1 VIGKINIV
9 GHIGAS
15 YVDEQGVAHM
25 GTDLLSVV
33 DQAAS
38 YPDAKEFEVSINSPG
53 GFVDVGN
60 QIFDYLN
67 TLKKKAKV
75 TTKQTGLVGSIAT
88 KIFLAGDERLADDR
102 YQFWIHNPF
111 QEGVSGDADELQK
124 AATEVAQTETELRG
138 FYASFTSLTDEVLDS
153 LMKIETGMTA
163 DQCVK
168 FGFATGKVSTP
179 VFNVIKNMN
188 EKTILEKI
196 EALFSKASKKGVQPT
211 KAEIPGAA
219 PKSMVV
225 NLADIEALF
234 SKASK
239 KGVQP
244 TKAEIPGA
252 APKSM
257 VVNLADGAGKFW
269 VEGEAVVDG
278 ASAFLLDEA
287 GQPTMEP
294 LADGTYALEDGSNV
308 TVTGGKIAVQ
318 KAEGDPLKEEEEEVL
333 TADKVKQMIAEAL
346 SAQATTHSAE
356 IASVKEEAKNEI
368 MALKKSVK
376 LGVQPQ
382 KAVMT
387 SAKIEYKSIAQKM
400 AEKAEE
406 RKKQLNKN

>member
-219 PKSMVV
+219 AASKSMVV
-225 NLADIEALF
+225 
-234 SKASK
+234 K
-239 KGVQP
+239 
-244 TKAEIPGA
+244 
-252 APKSM
+252 
-257 VVNLADGAGKFW
+257 LADGAGKFW

-308 TVTGGKIAVQ
+308 KIAVQ

-382 KAVMT
+382 KAVLT

>member
-1 VIGKINIV
+1 MIGKINIV

-219 PKSMVV
+219 
-225 NLADIEALF
+225 
-234 SKASK
+234 
-239 KGVQP
+239 
-244 TKAEIPGA
+244 A
-252 APKSM
+252 AHKSM

>member
-1 VIGKINIV
+1 MIGKINIV

-219 PKSMVV
+219 
-225 NLADIEALF
+225 
-234 SKASK
+234 
-239 KGVQP
+239 
-244 TKAEIPGA
+244 A

>member
-225 NLADIEALF
+225 NLAD
-234 SKASK
+234 
-239 KGVQP
+239 
-244 TKAEIPGA
+244 
-252 APKSM
+252 
-257 VVNLADGAGKFW
+257 GAGKFW